1 MRKTV
6 SNERGGALLYVLFV
20 LALLA
25 VLLPPLLNMIGSR
38 FLSDKALANRI
49 GANQLASSAMEAF
62 FAYLNAPPI
71 NGVPSALT
79 WNSYVGSYGG
89 WTYAAGGNASRVS
102 ITRPDGSIVTFS
114 QVICA
119 DPACS
124 AQVSRSL
131 PAEIATSATQ
141 YYARITVV
149 AGDANGDGLANDTF
163 SKSSAIT
170 RPFPIRNKQASAI
183 IDPDTSTDRYCIPIN
198 GQGVLYGDAVDPLNG
213 QHAQNVP
220 EIAAAIGAYLD
231 SQVQK
236 NNGIIAAFAAAAES
250 CETWKGAS
258 QCRAADIKAMYN
270 AKVTASASGP
280 VTISVTELLSDNIHY
295 NRLDF
300 GTSGFGS
307 AHRPLI
313 LIVDSISGSLKELQ
327 GTLTGNLIVKGNANF
342 QGNGMNLT
350 IKKGLNAQ
358 NKDDYGGLYV
368 RGNQYFTMS
377 TTLVLDGVNYTGG
390 NMTFMNGS
398 YNFTAK
404 SVTIQGIFS
413 VQSSSFTMNT
423 NGGTVTIGDMS
434 VSNAAAT
441 VNTVNGDLFVKNNL
455 TSSGANTNVS
465 VGGVAGVGG
474 QLNFS
479 SNNGGSIT
487 ANGTGTTVNIPGVT
501 GSCTA

>member
-62 FAYLNAPPI
+62 FAYLNATPA

-79 WNSYVGSYGG
+79 WNSYVGNYGG
-89 WTYAAGGNASRVS
+89 WTYAAGGSASRVS
-102 ITRPDGSIVTFS
+102 ITRPDGSIVTYS
-114 QVICA
+114 QVMCA
-119 DPACS
+119 DSACS
-124 AQVSRSL
+124 TQVSKSL
-131 PAEIATSATQ
+131 PAEVATSANR
-141 YYARITVV
+141 YFARITVV
-149 AGDANGDGLANDTF
+149 AGDANGDGVANDTF
-163 SKSSAIT
+163 SKASTIT

-183 IDPDTSTDRYCIPIN
+183 IDPDTSTDRYCIPVN
-198 GQGVLYGDAVDPLNG
+198 GQGVLYGSAVDPHN
-213 QHAQNVP
+213 QPHSQNVP
-220 EIAAAIGAYLD
+220 AIQDAISAYLD

-236 NNGIIAAFAAAAES
+236 NNGVIAGFVSAAES
-250 CETWKGAS
+250 CETWKGAG
-258 QCRAADIKAMYN
+258 QCRVADIKAMYD
-270 AKVTASASGP
+270 AKAAASGSGP
-280 VTISVTELLSDNIHY
+280 VVIRVAELLSDNIWY
-295 NRLDF
+295 NEVQ
-300 GTSGFGS
+300 FGS
-307 AHRPLI
+307 GLGTVQRPLI
-313 LIVDSISGSLKELQ
+313 LVVDSIGGNMKKLS
-327 GTLTGNLIVKGNANF
+327 GTLTGTLIVNGNANF
-342 QGNGMNLT
+342 QGDNMNLT
-350 IKKGLNAQ
+350 IRKGKNAE

-368 RGNQYFTMS
+368 KGNQYFTMS

-390 NMTFMNGS
+390 NMTFVNGT

-413 VQSSSFTMNT
+413 VQSSSFSMNT

-434 VSNAAAT
+434 VSNATAT

-455 TSSGANTNVS
+455 YSSGANTNVS

-479 SNNGGSIT
+479 SNNGGSVT